1 MEEKTY
7 RKEDFCSYCVYCKLG
22 MDYYMP
28 EYEQNVRD
36 LTCRKLNA
44 KVHEALYW
52 TEIAACH
59 KRVDGQESGFDYVPK
74 NCPFGKAQTE
84 SSEPCLEQCAIQC
97 ATDSESAKGSP
108 PTPVFHPHA
117 GEMSELYLY
126 DPSDMLLGQ
135 VRTEEELLD
144 FLMQV
149 KASGAKGYYVID
161 RGVKKEID
169 SRGSIRPSIASFVG
183 NALEY
188 LVLQ

>member
-1 MEEKTY
+1 MEEKIY
-7 RKEDFCSYCVYCKLG
+7 KKEDFCSYCAHCKIG
-22 MDYYMP
+22 QVYYMP
-28 EYEQNVRD
+28 EWEQEVQD
-36 LTCRKLNA
+36 LTCTKLDV

-59 KRVDGQESGFDYVPK
+59 KRADGQESGSDYVPE
-74 NCPFGKAQTE
+74 NCPIRKTQAE
-84 SSEPCLEQCAIQC
+84 SLKPRLEQC
-97 ATDSESAKGSP
+97 ATDSESVEGSP

-149 KASGAKGYYVID
+149 KAIGAKGYYVMD
-161 RGVKKEID
+161 HGVKKEID
-169 SRGSIRPSIASFVG
+169 SHGSIRPSVTSFVG
-183 NALEY
+183 DALEY